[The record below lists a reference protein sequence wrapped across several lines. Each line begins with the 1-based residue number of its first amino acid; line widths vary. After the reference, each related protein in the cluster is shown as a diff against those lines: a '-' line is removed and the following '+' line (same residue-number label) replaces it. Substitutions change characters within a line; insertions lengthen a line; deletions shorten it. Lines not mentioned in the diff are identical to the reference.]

1 MSMSLVLVKMS
12 GELRGRIVE
21 TRGDLLT
28 SLLGRKVSENGFDRE
43 SDVFEGLDYRDIALQ
58 AEDPDDSLYQ
68 LFQGEPLLEGY
79 EWTYGPPAWFDFV
92 AARDLHALL
101 VEESDFWPFSEIA
114 EFLGRAVAEG
124 KGVIVGVA

>member
-1 MSMSLVLVKMS
+1 MSMALVLVKMNS
-12 GELRGRIVE
+12 GLRDRVVE
-21 TRGDLLT
+21 SRGEILT
-28 SLLGRKVSENGFDRE
+28 SLLGRKSSENGFDRE

-68 LFQGEPLLEGY
+68 LFQGKPLLGGY
-79 EWTYGPPAWFDFV
+79 EWTYGPPAWFDPS

-101 VEESDFWPFSEIA
+101 AEESDFWPFSEIA